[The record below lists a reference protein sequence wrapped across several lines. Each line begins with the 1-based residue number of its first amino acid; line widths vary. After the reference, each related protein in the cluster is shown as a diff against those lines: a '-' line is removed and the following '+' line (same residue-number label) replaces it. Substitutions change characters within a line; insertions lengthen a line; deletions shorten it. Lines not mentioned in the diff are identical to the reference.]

1 MDKRRKNPWS
11 EEYDEEDR
19 RPEDYEL
26 HTAKAEENLRKK
38 ESPNATRL
46 DEQDKNGK
54 YCSYYDYPADYG
66 REK

>member
-1 MDKRRKNPWS
+1 MGIDRRREGFS
-11 EEYDEEDR
+11 EKFDNDDL

-26 HTAKAEENLRKK
+26 ENLRKK

>member
-1 MDKRRKNPWS
+1 MG
-11 EEYDEEDR
+11 
-19 RPEDYEL
+19 PEDYEL
-26 HTAKAEENLRKK
+26 LTAKAEENLRKK